1 MSEQIS
7 DQATGGQ
14 QEINN
19 KEQLPQ
25 PNSSEPLISQKKPPP
40 EAPHDRSVTTLE
52 NLIGNF
58 REQRIGS
65 SVEELTKKEEVY
77 ANQMRGHIEYLT
89 GAVDSVRSLV
99 FSERGEDLNEDSN
112 LITLMNLL
120 GRIKETLYDINKSL
134 HIYEFEKTAY
144 LRGRFGLFED
154 KILNEENINQWL
166 AEIKDAINLPPSQRR
181 ERLRDLRD
189 RFLGPLEEV
198 NHRAKDR
205 RSETRLLNANL
216 EEYFSRLRYNFG
228 DAFEVVN
235 QILRKDSNLGYKL
248 LSRIEE
254 LFSNVGSI
262 MSKKEPK
269 EFEITWEQLDAA
281 LYSLGDNVADVFEL
295 LYKE

>member
-1 MSEQIS
+1 MSEQTG
-7 DQATGGQ
+7 DQSTGGQ

-19 KEQLPQ
+19 KEITQ
-25 PNSSEPLISQKKPPP
+25 PNSSEPLISQKTPSP
-40 EAPHDRSVTTLE
+40 EAPHDRSITTLE

-65 SVEELTKKEEVY
+65 SVEELTKQEEEY

-99 FSERGEDLNEDSN
+99 FSERGEDLNEDYN

-120 GRIKETLYDINKSL
+120 GRIKKTLYDINESL
-134 HIYEFEKTAY
+134 HIYEFETTAY

-154 KILNEENINQWL
+154 KILNEGNINQWL

-198 NHRAKDR
+198 NYRAKDR
-205 RSETRLLNANL
+205 RSETRLLNVNL
-216 EEYFSRLRYNFG
+216 EEYFSRLRYEFG

-235 QILRKDSNLGYKL
+235 QILRRDSNLGYKL

-262 MSKKEPK
+262 MSTEKPK
-269 EFEITWEQLDAA
+269 EFEITWAQLDAA
-281 LYSLGDNVADVFEL
+281 LHSLGDNVADVFEL